1 MTARDDSPD
10 AAKADARPYVIKTYD
25 RWIILVIVLVGGWF
39 LFRPIFAVVAAYR
52 GVTFEASLFP
62 DAAEHYYRKAVFIDP
77 GVPDGWIHLGEL
89 LYYWNRGDRG
99 RFVEAAATFEAG
111 ARACPTNAKL
121 PFDLGRTYLL
131 KLHDY
136 KKAEAALRESVTRDP
151 TNEFAWD
158 YLGYAAV
165 KAGDRQYALECWRQV
180 LKINPKHDSARKAL
194 ERYGG

>member
-1 MTARDDSPD
+1 MVPGDPREP
-10 AAKADARPYVIKTYD
+10 KADTRPYVIKTYD

-62 DAAEHYYRKAVFIDP
+62 DAAEHYYRKAIAIDP
-77 GVPDGWIHLGEL
+77 AVPDGWIHLGEL
-89 LYYWNRGDRG
+89 LYFWNRADSG
-99 RFVEAAATFEAG
+99 RFAEAAATFDAG
-111 ARACPTNAKL
+111 TRACPANARL

-136 KKAEAALRESVTRDP
+136 RKAEDALRESVNRDP

-158 YLGYAAV
+158 YLAYAAM
-165 KAGDRQYALECWRQV
+165 KAGDRQFALRCWREV
-180 LKINPKHDSARKAL
+180 LKINPKHDSARQAL
-194 ERYGG
+194 EKYGG